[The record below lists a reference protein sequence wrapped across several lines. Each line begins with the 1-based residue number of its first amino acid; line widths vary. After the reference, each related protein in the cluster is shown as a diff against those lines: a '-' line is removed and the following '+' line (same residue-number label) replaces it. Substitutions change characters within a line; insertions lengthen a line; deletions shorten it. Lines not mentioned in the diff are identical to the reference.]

1 MAEITAALVKELREK
16 TGAGMLDCKKALAEN
31 SGDIAAAVDYLR
43 KKGLSKAE
51 KKAGRTAAE
60 GLVSVA
66 TGETSAVVVEINA
79 ETDFVARNEQFQ
91 EFVGKVTDVAL
102 NNNVANAEALLDAD
116 LEGKSVKDT
125 LTSLVATIGENMTV
139 RRVENLSVNNG
150 VVAAYMHSAIV
161 PNKGSIGVL
170 VALETEASDKAALSD
185 LGRKIAMHIAATNP
199 SALKIDDMDQDMVA
213 RERAIHE
220 DKAKASGKPENIIE
234 KIVDGSMRKYFDQ
247 VVLLEQTFVIDGE
260 NKISKVLENASK
272 DLGASVEIKSFARFE
287 LGEGIEKEEEDFAAE
302 VSKVVSGGN

>member
-31 SGDIAAAVDYLR
+31 DGNIEAAVDFLR

-66 TGETSAVVVEINA
+66 TADNTAVVVEVNA

-91 EFVGKVTDVAL
+91 TFVGNVTDIAL
-102 NNNVANAEALLDAD
+102 SNNLDSAEALLDAD
-116 LEGKSVKDT
+116 MSGKSVKDT
-125 LTSLVATIGENMTV
+125 LTEMVATVGENMNV
-139 RRVENLSVNNG
+139 RRVAKLSVNNG
-150 VVAAYMHSAIV
+150 VVAAYMHGSIV

-170 VALETEASDKAALSD
+170 VALESEAADKAALND

-199 SALKIDDMDQDMVA
+199 AALNIEAMDQEMVA
-213 RERAIHE
+213 REKAIHE

-234 KIVDGSMRKYFDQ
+234 KIVEGSMRKYFDQ

-260 NKISKVLENASK
+260 NKISQVLENASK
-272 DLGASVEIKSFARFE
+272 DLGAKVELASFARFE
-287 LGEGIEKEEEDFAAE
+287 IGEGIEKEEEDFAAE
-302 VSKVVSGGN
+302 VNKVVAGGN